1 MSRIASLRRYPIKSM
16 LGEEIP
22 SAELGEWGI
31 PGDRGWAVRDEKR
44 GEIASGRRVP
54 GLLHCAARF
63 GEAAPEIE
71 LPDGSTFLA
80 SDQDASTRL
89 SAAVGTEVTLWPP
102 VPAEQLDHYQRAA
115 PEHADMETELRAIFA
130 RLPDESLPDL
140 SKFPPDG
147 LRYTTPPGTYF
158 DASPLLLLTTR
169 SLETL
174 ARARPE
180 SSFDVRRFRPNLLI
194 DTDDDGDFPEYAW
207 VGKRLRVGGAV
218 LKVDL
223 ECPRCILTTHALAEL
238 PEDPGI
244 MRALVSEAGGNLGVY
259 TSVEEPGP
267 IRAGDRVELI

>member
-1 MSRIASLRRYPIKSM
+1 
-16 LGEEIP
+16 
-22 SAELGEWGI
+22 
-31 PGDRGWAVRDEKR
+31 VRDEKR